1 MPLLRLEW
9 FRRPL
14 FTEGFSQRM
23 HVYKTFPSS
32 RRFFHTMFSNIW
44 KQPFNF
50 RFCNFPQVLS
60 NQLSIT
66 GRVQPSSVSFE
77 TKQTTPCLLVL
88 TSQGDAS
95 PGTVTQVNVTATP
108 ASHNA
113 DINHLSIFSLTVT
126 TDGKLPVKNN
136 DLENEDLG
144 KEKKLEKWQLSS
156 IIGAVTFTI
165 LLVTILLIC
174 GVNSDSK
181 NKVIPVRIST
191 VANNKKR
198 AMKCINGNHGGRN

>member
-1 MPLLRLEW
+1 MY
-9 FRRPL
+9 
-14 FTEGFSQRM
+14 
-23 HVYKTFPSS
+23 VNKTFPSS
-32 RRFFHTMFSNIW
+32 GQFSHEMFSNVW

-50 RFCNFPQVLS
+50 RFCDFPQALS
-60 NQLSIT
+60 NQSSIT
-66 GRVQPSSVSFE
+66 GRVHPSSVSLE
-77 TKQTTPCLLVL
+77 TKQTAPCLLLL
-88 TSQGDAS
+88 TSQDDAS

-113 DINHLSIFSLTVT
+113 DIRHLSIFSLIVT

-174 GVNSDSK
+174 RVNRDSK